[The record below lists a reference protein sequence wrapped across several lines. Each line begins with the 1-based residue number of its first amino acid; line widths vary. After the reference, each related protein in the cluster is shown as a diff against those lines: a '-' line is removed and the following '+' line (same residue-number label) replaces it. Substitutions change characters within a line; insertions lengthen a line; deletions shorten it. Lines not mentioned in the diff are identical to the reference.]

1 MDAIFYLVDNGI
13 KWRAMPVDFPPW
25 STVYN
30 FFATWAAAGVTID
43 LLDALRERV
52 RIAEGRTATP
62 TAAVIDSQSVRAAET
77 VWRSSRGGDAAKKV
91 NGRKR
96 HLAVDTMGLLICV
109 LVTAANIQDRDG
121 ARPLLTR
128 LATVSHRIRLVW
140 ADSGYAG
147 ALSDWARDTVNV
159 AVQIVK
165 RTERHRFVVL
175 PRRWV
180 VERTLAWITRHRR
193 CARDYEGLPAHHE
206 AMVCWAMIR
215 ITSQRLAHH

>member
-1 MDAIFYLVDNGI
+1 
-13 KWRAMPVDFPPW
+13 MPVDFPPW

-77 VWRSSRGGDAAKKV
+77 VWRSSRGWDAVKKV

-140 ADSGYAG
+140 ADAGYAG

-159 AVQIVK
+159 LAAGTAFAFANGLNEPGNEDAISTAALPTPGPSASINSIFYPASTSPACSTSPPRHLAPA
-165 RTERHRFVVL
+165 RT
-175 PRRWV
+175 
-180 VERTLAWITRHRR
+180 
-193 CARDYEGLPAHHE
+193 
-206 AMVCWAMIR
+206 
-215 ITSQRLAHH
+215 